1 MARAPIAMFDAFRLL
16 RVFPEPANHPAVT
29 LPVTERVLKV
39 PTDVIL
45 V

>member
-1 MARAPIAMFDAFRLL
+1 MAIFEAFRLL

-29 LPVTERVLKV
+29 LPVTERVVRV
-39 PTDVIL
+39 PTDVIF